1 MVELVALPCA
11 VYVSKVHLRPV
22 PITETSWEA
31 VTFRPRAG
39 ASSRGFGDLSSFPQ
53 YLHNLFS
60 QRPVLCCL
68 RASCWFP
75 GFSTIDF
82 LEGRPGFLEVLA
94 HGAGVR
100 SAVSKSCYWF
110 PAGVHAGDLVSKCVL
125 KPAP

>member
-53 YLHNLFS
+53 CLHNQPLLS
-60 QRPVLCCL
+60 EACPLL
-68 RASCWFP
+68 P
-75 GFSTIDF
+75 
-82 LEGRPGFLEVLA
+82 PGFLLVPWVLN
-94 HGAGVR
+94 
-100 SAVSKSCYWF
+100 Y
-110 PAGVHAGDLVSKCVL
+110 
-125 KPAP
+125 